1 MFYRHKN
8 GNLGLFCLQHE
19 NYSVFS
25 HQIKYIYLP
34 KVKPFIILP
43 NNGQC
48 HPFYVPYSN
57 IRSEELMWS
66 FRDSPCLSIL
76 LSPTTSIL
84 QQSFFI
90 LSPSSSARKCC
101 MMLVVVG
108 RNHHGNQF
116 HLHTFCNCSEQTYII
131 WAEAHSAVKFSENV
145 AL

>member
-1 MFYRHKN
+1 MIINTNHVSSENTKLGFFLGEIKIKSVVRKTTMFYRHKN
-8 GNLGLFCLQHE
+8 GNFGLFCLQHE

-101 MMLVVVG
+101 MMLVG
-108 RNHHGNQF
+108 RNHHGN
-116 HLHTFCNCSEQTYII
+116 
-131 WAEAHSAVKFSENV
+131 
-145 AL
+145 

>member
-1 MFYRHKN
+1 MGILACFAFNMRII
-8 GNLGLFCLQHE
+8 LFFLIRS
-19 NYSVFS
+19 NIYT
-25 HQIKYIYLP
+25 YLP
-34 KVKPFIILP
+34 KVKPCIILP

-57 IRSEELMWS
+57 IRSEKLMWS

-101 MMLVVVG
+101 MMLVLVG

-131 WAEAHSAVKFSENV
+131 WAEAHSVKFSKNV
-145 AL
+145 AI

>member
-1 MFYRHKN
+1 MISNTNHVSSESTKLKFFFLGETKIQSVVRKTKTTMFYRHKN

-57 IRSEELMWS
+57 IGSEELMWS
-66 FRDSPCLSIL
+66 FRDSLSTVVTVHTTIHTYNNHFSFSRHHHQQIL
-76 LSPTTSIL
+76 L
-84 QQSFFI
+84 
-90 LSPSSSARKCC
+90 
-101 MMLVVVG
+101 VG
-108 RNHHGNQF
+108 RNHHGN
-116 HLHTFCNCSEQTYII
+116 
-131 WAEAHSAVKFSENV
+131 
-145 AL
+145 